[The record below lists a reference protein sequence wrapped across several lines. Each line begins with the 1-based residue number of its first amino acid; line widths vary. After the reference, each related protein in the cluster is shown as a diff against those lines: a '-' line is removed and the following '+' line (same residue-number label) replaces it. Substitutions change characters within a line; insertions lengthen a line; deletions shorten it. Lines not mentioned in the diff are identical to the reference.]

1 MYYLDFFN
9 SPPQYSI
16 FQKEK
21 NRTQFGGVL
30 FLIYIIVMLFISL
43 VYILD
48 FAINEKYDIEYMT
61 IDSLFSSRSPIEQ
74 SELKFDQNVNPMTKF
89 RIRIGLD
96 YQRYIDEKRVNI
108 KQFLDDV
115 YMEYNST
122 IYKGSF
128 CDNYNCQTAE
138 GDTSYLNFDISMN
151 AYSQYQLVL
160 YLKCHD
166 SICSNYNVSF
176 FKSFEIMIS

>member
-61 IDSLFSSRSPIEQ
+61 IDSLFSSRSPI
-74 SELKFDQNVNPMTKF
+74 TK
-89 RIRIGLD
+89 
-96 YQRYIDEKRVNI
+96 
-108 KQFLDDV
+108 
-115 YMEYNST
+115 
-122 IYKGSF
+122 
-128 CDNYNCQTAE
+128 
-138 GDTSYLNFDISMN
+138 
-151 AYSQYQLVL
+151 
-160 YLKCHD
+160 
-166 SICSNYNVSF
+166 
-176 FKSFEIMIS
+176 